1 MVPNNE
7 ETLSVTMTSVPEII
21 SLKADDMEP
30 TTIESMLTTGSFGM
44 TTISGETSTQLPVT
58 AYKANIKINDPKAE
72 MENVSPEEN
81 EEIEP
86 LSETTLTMEEE
97 TTTEYVII
105 GESGHETETTFV
117 SEIEAATQS
126 ISNENEAVQETTL
139 TPDDITDTQDSG
151 NRQVETGEEATLA
164 PEIYTTSNENIV
176 SIKQAIAKKYRN
188 IVPINAGYLP
198 SLVGKEASNQVT
210 SGYDKYK
217 NELLKKQQKPKYGLL
232 KPIKPVDVKPKTT
245 TASTL
250 STVSPSF
257 ETTII
262 DGFTIPK
269 VSTTIKSKSY
279 EDIKPKAL
287 VSKGYSPNDI
297 NKITDTVKKIVAEK
311 ISSELKHNIF
321 AQEEMAP
328 MEGREESS
336 NDESTVAL
344 TTDTIVTVDDTIVTI
359 VPSMEAETTAKS
371 VSEVTENV
379 ISVEVPVTAVSS
391 TPEAGDESEEEMVTT
406 VPTVSENLRN
416 NNGESNQEVS
426 TLMESKSQN
435 NINKEESITTEQ
447 TETETTQTLSS
458 YTSTEPIT
466 TEKIL
471 SEQKYTTEIPSTT
484 MNDFGKPLISESTTT
499 TAHEN
504 KPTTQQTT
512 DEENLEEEVTTH
524 MIVRLMEDLS
534 TVASA
539 IPHDAQKNE
548 NMMEAALE
556 VSQPKSEEDS
566 PTPPSTTALPIT
578 LQSNQDDALINLE
591 ISTLK
596 PEVPTTT
603 QPPTTQSTTKQSTT
617 TGITINN
624 SLEAENI
631 IDIDSKTPE
640 KSPRSSKSTTTKS
653 TTAKLTKTKSTKPQ
667 PTTIQPR
674 TTQSVTSQS
683 EATLSSETA
692 STKPELVNT
701 QTTTTQATASPST
714 TLQSTT
720 SEIAITQSET
730 MQPTTTQSTSS
741 QATLSQSIIQTTTS
755 KSTTSQSTKSKSTT
769 TQSTTPQTTTPKST
783 TSQSTTSKSTT
794 TRSTTLQP
802 MTTQTTTLLPT
813 TFSSSTSQSTT
824 ILITTT
830 QSTTAQ
836 PTINEATTK
845 ENLELTNLINIDSK
859 APKKS
864 PRRSGARKPKRDKF
878 NIIRPI
884 ATYHF
889 KPQQNPNNFQSI
901 PNLLLKHLNRK
912 TQGQLKRTGGLLELL
927 YN

>member
-1 MVPNNE
+1 M
-7 ETLSVTMTSVPEII
+7 
-21 SLKADDMEP
+21 
-30 TTIESMLTTGSFGM
+30 G
-44 TTISGETSTQLPVT
+44 
-58 AYKANIKINDPKAE
+58 
-72 MENVSPEEN
+72 
-81 EEIEP
+81 
-86 LSETTLTMEEE
+86 
-97 TTTEYVII
+97 
-105 GESGHETETTFV
+105 
-117 SEIEAATQS
+117 
-126 ISNENEAVQETTL
+126 
-139 TPDDITDTQDSG
+139 TQDSG

-188 IVPINAGYLP
+188 IVPIKAGYLP
-198 SLVGKEASNQVT
+198 SLVGNEASNQVT

-217 NELLKKQQKPKYGLL
+217 NELLKKQQKQKYGLL

-250 STVSPSF
+250 STVSPSS

-371 VSEVTENV
+371 ISEVTENA

-391 TPEAGDESEEEMVTT
+391 TPEAWDESEEEMVTT

-435 NINKEESITTEQ
+435 NINKEEAITTEQ

-466 TEKIL
+466 TEKIF
-471 SEQKYTTEIPSTT
+471 SEQKYTTEIPTT

-603 QPPTTQSTTKQSTT
+603 QPPPTQSTTKQSTT

-624 SLEAENI
+624 ILEAENI

-653 TTAKLTKTKSTKPQ
+653 TTAKLAKTKSTRPQ

-701 QTTTTQATASPST
+701 QTTTTQTTASPST
-714 TLQSTT
+714 TLQSTPT
-720 SEIAITQSET
+720 EIAITQSET
-730 MQPTTTQSTSS
+730 MQP
-741 QATLSQSIIQTTTS
+741 
-755 KSTTSQSTKSKSTT
+755 
-769 TQSTTPQTTTPKST
+769 
-783 TSQSTTSKSTT
+783 TT

-802 MTTQTTTLLPT
+802 MTTQTTTLLPST
-813 TFSSSTSQSTT
+813 LSSSTSQLTT

-859 APKKS
+859 APKK
-864 PRRSGARKPKRDKF
+864 
-878 NIIRPI
+878 
-884 ATYHF
+884 
-889 KPQQNPNNFQSI
+889 
-901 PNLLLKHLNRK
+901 
-912 TQGQLKRTGGLLELL
+912 
-927 YN
+927 

>member
-1 MVPNNE
+1 M
-7 ETLSVTMTSVPEII
+7 
-21 SLKADDMEP
+21 
-30 TTIESMLTTGSFGM
+30 G
-44 TTISGETSTQLPVT
+44 
-58 AYKANIKINDPKAE
+58 
-72 MENVSPEEN
+72 
-81 EEIEP
+81 
-86 LSETTLTMEEE
+86 
-97 TTTEYVII
+97 
-105 GESGHETETTFV
+105 
-117 SEIEAATQS
+117 
-126 ISNENEAVQETTL
+126 
-139 TPDDITDTQDSG
+139 TQDSG

-188 IVPINAGYLP
+188 IVPIKAGYLP
-198 SLVGKEASNQVT
+198 SLVGEEASNQVT

-232 KPIKPVDVKPKTT
+232 KPIKLVDVKPKTT

-250 STVSPSF
+250 STLSPSF

-426 TLMESKSQN
+426 TLTISKSQN
-435 NINKEESITTEQ
+435 NINKEEAITIEQ
-447 TETETTQTLSS
+447 TETETAQTLSS

-471 SEQKYTTEIPSTT
+471 SEQKYTTEIPTT

-499 TAHEN
+499 TAHEY

-603 QPPTTQSTTKQSTT
+603 QPSTTQSTTKQSPT

-683 EATLSSETA
+683 EAKLSSETA

-701 QTTTTQATASPST
+701 QATATQATASSSI

-741 QATLSQSIIQTTTS
+741 Q
-755 KSTTSQSTKSKSTT
+755 
-769 TQSTTPQTTTPKST
+769 TTTPKST
-783 TSQSTTSKSTT
+783 TSQSTT
-794 TRSTTLQP
+794 
-802 MTTQTTTLLPT
+802 
-813 TFSSSTSQSTT
+813 
-824 ILITTT
+824 
-830 QSTTAQ
+830 
-836 PTINEATTK
+836 
-845 ENLELTNLINIDSK
+845 
-859 APKKS
+859 
-864 PRRSGARKPKRDKF
+864 
-878 NIIRPI
+878 
-884 ATYHF
+884 
-889 KPQQNPNNFQSI
+889 
-901 PNLLLKHLNRK
+901 
-912 TQGQLKRTGGLLELL
+912 
-927 YN
+927 